1 MLLVAGMVFDA
12 VAAVAAVAV
21 VAVAAVGDAAAVAAY
36 HKGMAIV
43 TEEAYYCYYYVTG
56 KHICKAVSVA
66 GIAGM

>member
-12 VAAVAAVAV
+12 VAAVAAV
-21 VAVAAVGDAAAVAAY
+21 VAVAAVGDAAAAAY

-43 TEEAYYCYYYVTG
+43 TEEAYYCYYCVTG